1 MELFMRIFSILAS
14 AALAGCASSAAVP
27 LSADTVQIT
36 ASAAPICGGT
46 GAANVA
52 SKAAASETLRHGFDK
67 YIIMGSQAQNNVST
81 AYVWNQYGGGPVL
94 SGSHDHGLIV
104 KMFKDGDPNGANAL
118 SARDVLGSKW
128 QEIIQNPTLTC

>member
-1 MELFMRIFSILAS
+1 MRILSILAA

-52 SKAAASETLRHGFDK
+52 SKAAASETLRRGFDK
-67 YIIMGSQAQNNVST
+67 YVIVGSQAQNNVST
-81 AYVWNQYGGGPVL
+81 AYVWNQYGGGPVV
-94 SGSHDHGLIV
+94 SGSHDHGLLV
-104 KMFKDGDPNGANAL
+104 KMFRDGDTNGANAL
-118 SARDVLGSKW
+118 SARDVLGPKW
-128 QEIIQNPTLTC
+128 QEIIQNPTMTC